1 MPRNYGGTTSR
12 VGTGLASVLG
22 CRASGDSYFG
32 RAMQIVARNHRTL
45 ANDLRPPMI
54 ERDPLSQSGP
64 PELDALFDLTPMLV
78 RIVDLGGRVRR
89 ANVHAVAEYAETAPD
104 TLRALWERRAPRVPN
119 CSDAIAFVQS
129 PGMRA
134 LGGATVRGELV
145 CVRRADGGERF
156 LESSAAPLFDAAQ
169 RVTGAVLLD
178 LDVTERCR
186 LERLAREQAQ
196 AMEVLAARQSPGE
209 DVSAS
214 AHDRTFA
221 AIAHVTSKVLHDVN
235 NALNPIMSATYLLE
249 HHAESPDTV
258 RQYATLIR
266 LATEAGSAIASR
278 LGRFVR
284 QEPLHEGGGE
294 LIHVSELIDG
304 IVERALPMSGRQTAD
319 HSGVVLQRH
328 DRASLTVRGLD
339 EDLRYALSCVVQNA
353 LEAMLAG
360 GTLRIEVDRDGDFA
374 TIAVG
379 DSGAGMSDT
388 VRARAFEPFF
398 STKNVP
404 GAGLSLAEAYSVAK
418 RHGGAMSIASASG
431 AGTTVTM
438 RLPTAAGAMSLSRPA
453 STVVSLPL
461 TILIV
466 EDHDD
471 GRDFLRRVL
480 LSNGH
485 RVDAVAS
492 CAEARE
498 KLAAASTPIY
508 NLLLTDVSLPDGSGW
523 ELLAFAR
530 RHYPALRVG
539 VVTGWEPSAGSEEAI
554 GAEFILKKP
563 LRATELLQRVE
574 GRSTTQALE

>member
-1 MPRNYGGTTSR
+1 M
-12 VGTGLASVLG
+12 
-22 CRASGDSYFG
+22 
-32 RAMQIVARNHRTL
+32 M
-45 ANDLRPPMI
+45 
-54 ERDPLSQSGP
+54 ERDPLSESGLR
-64 PELDALFDLTPMLV
+64 ELDALFDLAPMFV
-78 RIVDLGGRVRR
+78 RVVDLGGRLRR
-89 ANVHAVAEYAETAPD
+89 ANASAAAEYADAAPD
-104 TLRALWERRAPRVPN
+104 TLRALWERRAPRVPDG
-119 CSDAIAFVQS
+119 SDAIAFVQS

-156 LESSAAPLFDAAQ
+156 LESSAAPLFDAEQ

-178 LDVTERCR
+178 LDVSERCR
-186 LERLAREQAQ
+186 LER
-196 AMEVLAARQSPGE
+196 
-209 DVSAS
+209 SAHVP

-266 LATEAGSAIASR
+266 LATEAGSAITSR
-278 LGRFVR
+278 LGLFVR

-294 LIHVSELIDG
+294 LIHLSELIDG
-304 IVERALPMSGRQTAD
+304 IVASAVPMWRRQTAE
-319 HSGVVLQRH
+319 HGRVVLERH
-328 DRASLTVRGLD
+328 DRESLTVRGLA
-339 EDLRYALSCVVQNA
+339 EDLRYALSSVVQNA
-353 LEAMLAG
+353 LEAMPDG
-360 GTLRIEVDRDGDFA
+360 GTMRIEVDHVGDFA

-379 DSGAGMSDT
+379 DSGVGMSDT

-404 GAGLSLAEAYSVAK
+404 GAGLSLAEVYSVAK
-418 RHGGAMSIASASG
+418 RHGGSVSIASTFG
-431 AGTTVTM
+431 VGTTVSM
-438 RLPTAAGAMSLSRPA
+438 RLPRATGAMPVGGPD
-453 STVVSLPL
+453 STVVALPL
-461 TILIV
+461 TILVV

-471 GRDFLRRVL
+471 GREFVSRVL

-485 RVDAVAS
+485 HVDAVAS
-492 CAEARE
+492 CAEARTR
-498 KLAAASTPIY
+498 LAADGVPIY

-523 ELLAFAR
+523 ELLAFAKQ
-530 RHYPALRVG
+530 HYPALRVG
-539 VVTGWEPSAGSEEAI
+539 VVTGWEPSAGSEGAI